1 MTRERNP
8 CVYMMANRMRGTLYV
23 GVTADLAKRAWEHRS
38 GAVEGFTKRYGL
50 HRLVWFEQHEEMEQA
65 ILQEKRLKRWRRE
78 WKIALVEHTNP
89 SWRDLYDEIA
99 E

>member
-1 MTRERNP
+1 
-8 CVYMMANRMRGTLYV
+8 MMANRMRGTLYV
-23 GVTADLAKRAWEHRS
+23 GVTTNLAKRAWEHRS
-38 GAVEGFTKRYGL
+38 GAVEGFTKRYGV

-99 E
+99 G

>member
-1 MTRERNP
+1 
-8 CVYMMANRMRGTLYV
+8 MMANRMRGTLYV
-23 GVTADLAKRAWEHRS
+23 GVTTNLAKRAWEHRS
-38 GAVEGFTKRYGL
+38 GAVEGFTKRYGV